1 MTRDLMVQVA
11 GTKIHAC
18 FDGDPAQAC
27 IVLMNSLAADTRMWR
42 LQVPLLLAAGYSTL
56 RFDYR
61 GHGGSPAAAGPYSL
75 PMFVADMRAVIAGA
89 GVTRPHL
96 VGLSLGGML
105 VMHAALETPAA
116 WRSATVISALA
127 DMPPPADRIWAERAV
142 EVRRLGVQ
150 SVVAGSLERWFTPA
164 FKAQSP
170 AVFEEVGAMIAATDV
185 EAYAACIEGIVKQV
199 DLLRRLP
206 DLRAPCHFIVGAED
220 LASTPARMREM
231 AAKVPGARITE
242 MPMAAHLPT
251 LERPQAVFD
260 ALLSHIRSYA

>member
-1 MTRDLMVQVA
+1 MTRDLMVEVA
-11 GTKIHAC
+11 GGRIHAC
-18 FDGDPAQAC
+18 FDGDLAQPC

-61 GHGGSPAAAGPYSL
+61 GHGGSPAAPGPYSL
-75 PMFVADMRAVIAGA
+75 PMFVADMRAVIAA
-89 GVTRPHL
+89 SGVTRPHL

-105 VMHAALETPAA
+105 VMHAALETPTA

-127 DMPPPADRIWAERAV
+127 DMPPPADQVWAERAV

-150 SVVAGSLERWFTPA
+150 SVVAGSLERWFTPS

-170 AVFEEVGAMIAATDV
+170 AIFKETGEMIAATDV
-185 EAYAACIEGIVKQV
+185 GAYAACIEGIVKQV

-206 DLRAPCHFIVGAED
+206 ELHTPCHFIVGAED

-231 AAKVPGARITE
+231 ASRVPGARFTE

-251 LERPQAVFD
+251 LERPQAVVD
-260 ALLSHIRSYA
+260 ALLAHIRSCA